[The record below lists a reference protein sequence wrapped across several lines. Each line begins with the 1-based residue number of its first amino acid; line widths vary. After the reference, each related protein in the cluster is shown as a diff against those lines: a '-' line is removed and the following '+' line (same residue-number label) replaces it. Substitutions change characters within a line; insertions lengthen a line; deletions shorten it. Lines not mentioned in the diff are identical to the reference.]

1 MSAPLKQ
8 PTHEKTTKL
17 LSQEEEGKS
26 QFDRAFVADPGAVK
40 KFGEAVIIAAYIS
53 L

>member
-8 PTHEKTTKL
+8 PTREKTTKL
-17 LSQEEEGKS
+17 LSQEKEGKS
-26 QFDRAFVADPGAVK
+26 QFDRAFVADPESVK
-40 KFGEAVIIAAYIS
+40 KFGEAVIIAAHIS